1 MTSQRGDE
9 EKMPKQEFTLLVIQ
23 LIHSVPAGKV
33 STYGG
38 IAAMA
43 GNPQAARQVVRILHT
58 CSKKERLPWHRI
70 VNKEGRI
77 SLKPFRGY
85 EDQRQLLEDEGIEFD
100 LGDRI
105 DLERFLWCPST
116 LDNQYE

>member
-1 MTSQRGDE
+1 MT
-9 EKMPKQEFTLLVIQ
+9 KQKFTLLVIE
-23 LIHSVPAGKV
+23 LIRAIPEGKV
-33 STYGG
+33 ATYGG

-43 GNPQAARQVVRILHT
+43 GNPRAARQVVRILHT

-77 SLKPFRGY
+77 SLKPFQGY
-85 EDQRQLLEDEGIEFD
+85 EKQRQLLEHEGIEFD
-100 LGDRI
+100 LGNRI
-105 DLERFLWCPST
+105 DLENYLWCPSG